1 MFSFPSLHFDV
12 ISVALRIQ
20 KIVQEWRYKE
30 VLEGRITAKIP
41 FSPYILASQPVSN
54 TLSTLKASYMLDIL
68 ICWLFFLPS
77 FLPRISLSLSSSPS
91 LSVLSIMQVPKFY
104 WRLQLDQM
112 FGWGKE
118 APSRLPHEQLDRS
131 APCCS
136 CCSML
141 TPQSCWSL
149 EHSLLEIPSAT
160 PLPSA
165 GLHHLEDQTGTRVRG
180 LAKAGNSWKGI
191 ASGME
196 QQGGVSRARVC
207 HGVNIMGFSPGT
219 YLSWKGT
226 GRLWCLG
233 CSAEL
238 WLWWR

>member
-1 MFSFPSLHFDV
+1 
-12 ISVALRIQ
+12 
-20 KIVQEWRYKE
+20 
-30 VLEGRITAKIP
+30 
-41 FSPYILASQPVSN
+41 
-54 TLSTLKASYMLDIL
+54 
-68 ICWLFFLPS
+68 
-77 FLPRISLSLSSSPS
+77 
-91 LSVLSIMQVPKFY
+91 MQVPKFY
-104 WRLQLDQM
+104 WRLQHDQM

-118 APSRLPHEQLDRS
+118 APSLLPHEQLDRS
-131 APCCS
+131 AQYSSPCCS

-141 TPQSCWSL
+141 TPCWSL
-149 EHSLLEIPSAT
+149 EYLLWEIPSAT

-165 GLHHLEDQTGTRVRG
+165 GLHHLEDQDAEGPGRLTGTWVRG

-219 YLSWKGT
+219 HLSWKGT
-226 GRLWCLG
+226 GRSWCLG